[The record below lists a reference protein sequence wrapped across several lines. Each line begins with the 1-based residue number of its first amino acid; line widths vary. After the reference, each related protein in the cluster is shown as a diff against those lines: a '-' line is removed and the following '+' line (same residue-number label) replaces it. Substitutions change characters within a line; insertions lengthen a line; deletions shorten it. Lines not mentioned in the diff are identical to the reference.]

1 MGIFSQL
8 FSKEND
14 PQSTA
19 KLYLGRYSDA
29 YKLAEKYHH
38 WDEAIKKFED
48 EAYIDSLHLLFNYLR
63 DDDAQNVHYVEE
75 DGLFKFEIL
84 QGSKKLVGQATAEL
98 LKAEVKIA
106 KTKELSIGFLRR
118 LVEANFS
125 LKYGRYA
132 LDEDQNITM
141 VFDSYML
148 DASPYKLYYAL
159 KEIATHAD
167 KLDDLLLDEF
177 ENLEHINTGHTIPI
191 SDTEKRTK
199 YKYLQKEIQEVFE
212 EINTSKL
219 NYDQY
224 PTAVSYLYL
233 SLAYKLDFLIR
244 PEGFVMEAIE
254 RMHRIFFSSD
264 QKTTGQ
270 KNKLVRK
277 ELKKVLDRTEEQL
290 NDELYHTI
298 SSFGITNP
306 ATHERLANLIESEM
320 TNLNWYMDNNHAKV
334 ANSII
339 IYLGT
344 YCLFNYALPKPEKDL
359 LELLI
364 RFMEHDYFLELHPDS
379 TAFLE
384 EGKLN
389 IREIKRGI
397 DEVYQSN
404 REKYPYFKPNVKFLN
419 YDDLNSFGRSY
430 LQMMTVLDVRKKH

>member
-38 WDEAIKKFED
+38 WDEAVKKFED
-48 EAYIDSLHLLFNYLR
+48 QEYMNSLHLLFNYLR
-63 DDDAQNVHYVEE
+63 DDDEQNVHFTEE
-75 DGLFKFEIL
+75 DGIFRFEIL
-84 QGSKKLVGQATAEL
+84 QGSKKLVGYANDTL

-132 LDEDQNITM
+132 LDEAQNITM
-141 VFDSYML
+141 VFDSYLL

-177 ENLEHINTGHTIPI
+177 EYLEHINTGHTIPI
-191 SDTEKRTK
+191 SEKEKKIK
-199 YKYLQKEIQEVFE
+199 YDFLQREIQSVFE

-224 PTAVSYLYL
+224 PSAVSYLYL

-244 PEGFVMEAIE
+244 PEGFVMESIE

-264 QKTTGQ
+264 QKTTAE

-277 ELKKVLDRTEEQL
+277 ELNKIANRTEEQIYG
-290 NDELYHTI
+290 ELYHTV

-306 ATHERLANLIESEM
+306 ATHERLVNLIESEM
-320 TNLNWYMDNNHAKV
+320 ANLNWYMENNHTKV
-334 ANSII
+334 AKSII
-339 IYLGT
+339 VYLCS
-344 YCLFNYALPKPEKDL
+344 YCLFNYALPKPERDL

-364 RFMEHDYFLELHPDS
+364 RIMEHEYFSELHPEAP
-379 TAFLE
+379 AFVE
-384 EGKLN
+384 NGKLEYRD
-389 IREIKRGI
+389 IKKEIDK
-397 DEVYQSN
+397 VYRTN
-404 REKYPYFKPNVKFLN
+404 KEKYPYFKPNMKHLQYN
-419 YDDLNSFGRSY
+419 DLCVFGRSY
-430 LQMMTVLDVRKKH
+430 LHMLSALDLRKKH